1 MGVKVLRSEEG
12 FTLIEWIAIIVIMG
26 ILAVVV
32 VPRYLKNN
40 KPHNNHIENATV
52 FKHDK
57 YGFYIELYPEYK
69 QSGNITRKNGSAAG
83 KKEEIIL
90 FKARTIEE
98 KGIYDSAVLS
108 FQEMDDE
115 IDKKK
120 IKEHYGFGQRNPRN
134 AEVENMINKNTPQT
148 NWEVY
153 YYAREEE
160 NRHLDFYAFFPSQRN
175 DLCIWVVFVYQKN
188 DLDIMKTKIQKM
200 INTIKLINE

>member
-1 MGVKVLRSEEG
+1 MGVKVLRSKEG

-40 KPHNNHIENATV
+40 KPHNNHIESVTV
-52 FKHDK
+52 FKHDE

-69 QSGNITRKNGSAAG
+69 RSENFTRKDRLVAG
-83 KKEEIIL
+83 KKEETIT
-90 FKARTIEE
+90 FKVRTIEE
-98 KGIYDSAVLS
+98 KGIYDMAVIS
-108 FQEMDDE
+108 FTEIDE

-120 IKEHYGFGQRNPRN
+120 IKEFYGFGQRISRN
-134 AEVENMINKNTPQT
+134 AGVENMINKNTPQT
-148 NWEVY
+148 KWEIY
-153 YYAREEE
+153 YYDREEE

-188 DLDIMKTKIQKM
+188 DLDIMKKKIQKM
-200 INTIKLINE
+200 IYTVKIINK